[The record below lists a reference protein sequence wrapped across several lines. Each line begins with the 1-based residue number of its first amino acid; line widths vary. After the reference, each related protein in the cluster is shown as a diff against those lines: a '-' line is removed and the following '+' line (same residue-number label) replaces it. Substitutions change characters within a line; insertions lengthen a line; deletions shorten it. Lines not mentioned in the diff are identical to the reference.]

1 MQQKIFSSHY
11 QVSNSPRVWWPRRP
25 IALGALVLALGA
37 VAAVLWPDDLG
48 AIFNRN
54 RETRQIGV
62 PIGVPDAPEPAPV
75 ARNTAAV
82 EAPTIAPSP
91 AAENVANAASVENA
105 PSVAENANARSISNQ
120 RSAELPPPVAGPD
133 DSSSN
138 ASADDSRQPVVT
150 QQESVSAEVAS
161 TDAANQSPQENVNQ
175 PTVAGAAEAKVQ
187 AKSKA
192 TVSTAGP
199 RSFAAT
205 RRARAAQMQ
214 PDAALP
220 PLRSEN
226 YHARFLGT
234 TPDGNLILGLPSG
247 DTAIVPPRYSERY
260 TRRRVFIEKRRFL
273 FLPLPFPRVD

>member
-1 MQQKIFSSHY
+1 MEQKIFSLHY

-25 IALGALVLALGA
+25 IALGALVLALGV
-37 VAAVLWPDDLG
+37 VAAVLWPDDFG
-48 AIFNRN
+48 GIFNRN

-75 ARNTAAV
+75 VQNTADV

-91 AAENVANAASVENA
+91 VAENVANAAPVESA
-105 PSVAENANARSISNQ
+105 PSVAENANARSISNEQ
-120 RSAELPPPVAGPD
+120 SAEPLPPVAGPD

-138 ASADDSRQPVVT
+138 ASADNSQQPVVAR
-150 QQESVSAEVAS
+150 QESVGAEVAF
-161 TDAANQSPQENVNQ
+161 TDAANQSHKNVDQ
-175 PTVAGAAEAKVQ
+175 PIVAGAAEVKVQ
-187 AKSKA
+187 AKSKLA
-192 TVSTAGP
+192 ASTTNP
-199 RSFAAT
+199 RSFAAA
-205 RRARAAQMQ
+205 RRARATQMQ
-214 PDAALP
+214 ADAALP
-220 PLRSEN
+220 PLRSDN

-247 DTAIVPPRYSERY
+247 ETAIVPPQYSERY